1 MSNMDNTN
9 NIERLI
15 KLERER
21 YERLLHLVETKKTD
35 DAFANNLGI
44 LVRLMP
50 SEYKT
55 YIDLYS
61 SSFSIKK
68 YNLDDEVY
76 AYDYEVSFNRDEE
89 TCRFIVLTYLNI
101 PKLYNN
107 VYKVDIKNK
116 RDLKFFKPTI
126 AKDTFTDNFV
136 EKTFCNSKFPSVV
149 YSKNEFGSK
158 KDINLSTC
166 EIVRYYAKDSDLIC
180 EINPNFM
187 FDPIEVYTED
197 VFSKDYV
204 FPWIEKN
211 FERDDDLTKLV
222 EMAGYYNT
230 SKKLHNLVK
239 KI

>member
-50 SEYKT
+50 SEYKA

-101 PKLYNN
+101 PKL
-107 VYKVDIKNK
+107 
-116 RDLKFFKPTI
+116 
-126 AKDTFTDNFV
+126 
-136 EKTFCNSKFPSVV
+136 
-149 YSKNEFGSK
+149 
-158 KDINLSTC
+158 
-166 EIVRYYAKDSDLIC
+166 
-180 EINPNFM
+180 
-187 FDPIEVYTED
+187 
-197 VFSKDYV
+197 
-204 FPWIEKN
+204 
-211 FERDDDLTKLV
+211 
-222 EMAGYYNT
+222 
-230 SKKLHNLVK
+230 
-239 KI
+239 